1 MEKLQKTVGFLES
14 PKKIRKTDFSLCF
27 VCQDEKKENLSI
39 IKSSKK
45 LLETLETS
53 ADPKFRRLLT
63 EASKDSFLFKSRKWH
78 SSCHRQLMYTIR
90 KGTSAPEGCSS
101 TENVSTTRKKRV
113 RNLQPFPSHTK
124 LVVCF
129 APKQEAVKKTL

>member
-53 ADPKFRRLLT
+53 TDPKFRRLLT
-63 EASKDSFLFKSRKWH
+63 EASKDSFLSKSPKWRSACVH
-78 SSCHRQLMYTIR
+78 HQLMYTIR
-90 KGTSAPEGCSS
+90 KGTSAPEWCSS
-101 TENVSTTRKKRV
+101 TENVSTIRKKTR
-113 RNLQPFPSHTK
+113 LEP
-124 LVVCF
+124 
-129 APKQEAVKKTL
+129 AAVSFSYKTCCLFSCS